1 MLVLRLTLGV
11 NISRGLCRAGPLN
24 VPYPIGDIEELVSVD
39 VLVLSQSLGAH
50 SRSTGLTKDTKACQD
65 ILHSSRTP

>member
-24 VPYPIGDIEELVSVD
+24 VRYHIGDIEELVSVD
-39 VLVLSQSLGAH
+39 VLVLSQSLGVH
-50 SRSTGLTKDTKACQD
+50 SRSTGLAKDTKACQD
-65 ILHSSRTP
+65 ILYSSRTP